1 MSSKYYI
8 DHSGIFLLI
17 LEHPDYLI
25 SLYLVAAESMTTKRT
40 SVVEERG
47 AKKKKKTMKGSPFII
62 FTLYHSILV
71 SCFSQYSQIF
81 PHGQMRREGVTYD
94 SNNVLFYKLP

>member
-8 DHSGIFLLI
+8 DHPGIFLLI

-47 AKKKKKTMKGSPFII
+47 AKKKTMKGSPFII
-62 FTLYHSILV
+62 FTAFYFGFLF
-71 SCFSQYSQIF
+71 FSVFSDF
-81 PHGQMRREGVTYD
+81 PTWTNEKRGCH
-94 SNNVLFYKLP
+94 L